1 MRLHPVSF
9 IAGLAAAW
17 LVPALSRVVRPLA
30 VEAAVIGMALVDEG
44 RRVVAEQMEAL
55 EDLAAEARA
64 RREEMLLS
72 ANGHQAPEPEPDAD
86 VAVEDSGAAATGRR
100 RSPTGGRRRAS

>member
-9 IAGLAAAW
+9 VAGLAAAW
-17 LVPALSRVVRPLA
+17 LVPALSRVVRPLV
-30 VEAAVIGMALVDEG
+30 VEATVIGMALVDES

-64 RREEMLLS
+64 RREEMLVS
-72 ANGHQAPEPEPDAD
+72 ANGHQAPEPDAD
-86 VAVEDSGAAATGRR
+86 VAGEDSGAAASGRR
-100 RSPTGGRRRAS
+100 RPSTGGRRRAS

>member
-9 IAGLAAAW
+9 IAGLGAAW
-17 LVPALSRVVRPLA
+17 LVPALSRIVRPLA

-72 ANGHQAPEPEPDAD
+72 TNGHHAPEPDAD
-86 VAVEDSGAAATGRR
+86 VAGEEGGAAAPGRR
-100 RSPTGGRRRAS
+100 RSSTGGRRRVS